1 MTKAIIN
8 TIKTTAILSAILIMS
23 SCSKPK
29 DLKYGAITDV
39 AIKNLSLS
47 GVDVEA
53 TIPVENP
60 NGYEIKV
67 EDAALDLSMDDKVIA
82 HVLQSYPVT
91 IAGKTKGDYKVGAS
105 IRLANAGAIM
115 SLMSL
120 VNGGGN
126 KNLSLDG
133 TLKAK
138 SFVVTKTVQVHQT
151 NIQNY
156 LRPVI
161 DKLKLF

>member
-1 MTKAIIN
+1 MN
-8 TIKTTAILSAILIMS
+8 

-29 DLKYGAITDV
+29 DLKYGAISDV

-47 GVDVEA
+47 GVDVDA
-53 TIPVENP
+53 TIPVENL
-60 NGYEIKV
+60 NGFEIKV
-67 EDAALDLSMDDKVIA
+67 EEANLDLSVDGKVVA

-91 IAGKTKGDYKVGAS
+91 IAPKTKGDYKVGAS
-105 IRLANAGAIM
+105 IRLANAGA
-115 SLMSL
+115 LMTLMGLMNNNS
-120 VNGGGN
+120 V

-138 SFVVTKTVQVHQT
+138 SFVVTKTVQVHQN

>member
-1 MTKAIIN
+1 MTQ
-8 TIKTTAILSAILIMS
+8 TLTRLIKGTVLLSALFIMS

-39 AIKNLSLS
+39 SIKNLSLS

-60 NGYEIKV
+60 NGYEINIY
-67 EDAALDLSMDDKVIA
+67 DANFDLAMNDKVIA
-82 HVLQSYPVT
+82 HVTQLYPVT
-91 IAGKTKGDYKVGAS
+91 IAGKTRADYKVGAS
-105 IRLANAGAIM
+105 IKLANAGAIM

-120 VNGGGN
+120 MHNSDT
-126 KNLSLDG
+126 NLKLDG
-133 TLKAK
+133 TLRAK
-138 SFVVTKTVQVHQT
+138 SFVFTKTVQVHQSG
-151 NIQNY
+151 IQNY

>member
-1 MTKAIIN
+1 MTKALGN
-8 TIKTTAILSAILIMS
+8 TLKGTILITALVILAG
-23 SCSKPK
+23 CSKPK
-29 DLKYGAITDV
+29 DLTYGAITDV
-39 AIKNLSLS
+39 SVKNLSLS

-53 TIPVENP
+53 TIPVDNP
-60 NGYEIKV
+60 NSYAITVQE
-67 EDAALDLSMDDKVIA
+67 ANLDLMLDDKVIA

-91 IAGKTKGDYKVGAS
+91 VAAKTKGDYKVGAS
-105 IRLANAGAIM
+105 IKLANAGAIM

-120 VNGGGN
+120 MNN
-126 KNLSLDG
+126 NTDRNLSLDG

-138 SFVVTKTVQVHQT
+138 SFVITKTVQVHQT

-156 LRPVI
+156 LKPVI